1 METLLENIFLQLFSN
16 CQSKKINSEI
26 NIHQKSKSLKHLSH
40 ETSFYMVQYED
51 RNQIVSCKF

>member
-1 METLLENIFLQLFSN
+1 METLLENIFCNYSLIVSQ
-16 CQSKKINSEI
+16 KKINSKI